1 LSPATICWTG
11 WVTGNRSTWIIG
23 FEKVWA
29 MALVMCDA
37 WWAATMAMVPGS
49 AAISGVVARS
59 QTVWRRKPA

>member
-1 LSPATICWTG
+1 M
-11 WVTGNRSTWIIG
+11 TGNRSTWIIG

-37 WWAATMAMVPGS
+37 WWAATMAMVLGS